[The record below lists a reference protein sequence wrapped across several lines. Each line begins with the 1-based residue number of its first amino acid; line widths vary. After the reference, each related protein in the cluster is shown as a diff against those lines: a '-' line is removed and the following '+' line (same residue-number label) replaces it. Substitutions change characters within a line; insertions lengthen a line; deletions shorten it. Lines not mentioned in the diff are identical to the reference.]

1 MIEKSELDSLMKAA
15 EAKLREVG
23 IDEAKTEVEL
33 ILEHIL
39 KIERLE
45 VYLKGTELIEP
56 KHIEL
61 FNRIVA
67 KRLTRF
73 PLQYILGDVEFYG
86 RVFKVNPEVMVPTYE
101 TETLCELAI
110 NYVKNEGIESP
121 EILDLGVGSGV
132 ISVTVAAELPNA
144 RLTAL
149 DISPG
154 AIEVARHNAR
164 ENEVDD
170 RIEFLESN
178 LFGAL
183 SNNRKFDLILSN
195 PPYIPEDE
203 YDTLPPEVLADP
215 KISLTA
221 GSAGM
226 DIIKYLIDNAPKYL
240 KARGRLMFEIGYDQS
255 NLVMTYSERNESYK
269 SINIIKDL
277 NDISRVVILS
287 VN

>member
-1 MIEKSELDSLMKAA
+1 MIEKSELDRLMKTA

-45 VYLKGTELIEP
+45 VYLKGTELINP

-61 FNRIVA
+61 FNRIID

-86 RVFKVNPEVMVPTYE
+86 RIFKVNPEVMVPTHE

-110 NYVKNEGIESP
+110 NYVKNEGIEFP

-287 VN
+287 VR